1 MERKE
6 VQEMTGIRVRSVS
19 DAPAPRYR
27 EEPRELTSAQKA
39 MRVGGVLYLPHYTK
53 PGAFVGP
60 GTPPPPEFKWSELEA
75 RGAIPER
82 VFLWS
87 RGYKA

>member
-1 MERKE
+1 
-6 VQEMTGIRVRSVS
+6 MTGIRVRSVS

-39 MRVGGVLYLPHYTK
+39 KRVGGVLYLPHYTK

-75 RGAIPER
+75 QGASPER

>member
-1 MERKE
+1 
-6 VQEMTGIRVRSVS
+6 MTGIRVRSVS

-60 GTPPPPEFKWSELEA
+60 GTPPPPEFKWSELAKINKEMA
-75 RGAIPER
+75 LFTQMMPKNI
-82 VFLWS
+82 
-87 RGYKA
+87 

>member
-1 MERKE
+1 
-6 VQEMTGIRVRSVS
+6 
-19 DAPAPRYR
+19 
-27 EEPRELTSAQKA
+27 

-53 PGAFVGP
+53 PGVFVGP
-60 GTPPPPEFKWSELEA
+60 GQPPPEFKWSELEA
-75 RGAIPER
+75 QGAVPER

>member
-6 VQEMTGIRVRSVS
+6 VQEMTGIRIR
-19 DAPAPRYR
+19 ALR

-60 GTPPPPEFKWSELEA
+60 GQPPPEFKWNELEA
-75 RGAIPER
+75 QGAVPER

-87 RGYKA
+87 RGHKA